1 MPNNNAAYT
10 VEFGIKF
17 PAIFLR
23 FYIFLNEYLIK
34 WHLPYIKIIRKIQ
47 GILLHKNH
55 SSLLNI
61 KENYT
66 RMMSNP
72 SPETPPPSFIHWIT
86 WMKPRGAVHIW
97 VLGPKLMNLAI
108 EQQKQK
114 KTLIIKLQYYK
125 QSWSLFLTLTGTVH
139 KLFPM
144 NYVR

>member
-34 WHLPYIKIIRKIQ
+34 RHLSYIKIIRKLR
-47 GILLHKNH
+47 GILFHKNH

-72 SPETPPPSFIHWIT
+72 SPETPPFHSFIGLFEWKQVEPFIYEFWDRNL
-86 WMKPRGAVHIW
+86 WM
-97 VLGPKLMNLAI
+97 
-108 EQQKQK
+108 
-114 KTLIIKLQYYK
+114 
-125 QSWSLFLTLTGTVH
+125 
-139 KLFPM
+139 
-144 NYVR
+144 